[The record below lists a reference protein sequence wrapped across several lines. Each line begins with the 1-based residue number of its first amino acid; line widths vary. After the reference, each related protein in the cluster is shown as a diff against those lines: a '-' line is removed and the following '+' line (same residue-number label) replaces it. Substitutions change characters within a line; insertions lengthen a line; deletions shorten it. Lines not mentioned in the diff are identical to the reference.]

1 MVLRKKVIENFKT
14 EKLQGSVTYTSIIIF
29 PTFCVSVYT
38 LYLIIICQVFDFFFF
53 FFRFKIWVITSKEGK
68 RGGKENSKRQLTL
81 NREKKKKKKEALHFF
96 FFSFMGSWWNKR
108 SVIFICFG
116 LLKSVTLLLK
126 KHYILFYFPFW
137 RKKHYTLKVRWLG

>member
-53 FFRFKIWVITSKEGK
+53 FRFKIWVITSKEGK

-81 NREKKKKKKEALHFF
+81 NREKKKKKKRKRYTFF
-96 FFSFMGSWWNKR
+96 FFLLWEVGETKEALYL
-108 SVIFICFG
+108 SV
-116 LLKSVTLLLK
+116 LV
-126 KHYILFYFPFW
+126 Y
-137 RKKHYTLKVRWLG
+137 

>member
-14 EKLQGSVTYTSIIIF
+14 EKLQGSVTYTSTIIF

-38 LYLIIICQVFDFFFF
+38 LYLIIICQVFDFFF

-81 NREKKKKKKEALHFF
+81 NREKKKKKEALHFF
-96 FFSFMGSWWNKR
+96 FLLWEVGETKEALYL
-108 SVIFICFG
+108 SV
-116 LLKSVTLLLK
+116 LV
-126 KHYILFYFPFW
+126 
-137 RKKHYTLKVRWLG
+137 

>member
-53 FFRFKIWVITSKEGK
+53 FRFKIWVITSKEGK

-96 FFSFMGSWWNKR
+96 FFFFYGKLVKQKKR
-108 SVIFICFG
+108 YIYLFWFIE
-116 LLKSVTLLLK
+116 K
-126 KHYILFYFPFW
+126 
-137 RKKHYTLKVRWLG
+137 RYTFT

>member
-81 NREKKKKKKEALHFF
+81 NREKKKKKEAFHFF
-96 FFSFMGSWWNKR
+96 FFSFMGSW
-108 SVIFICFG
+108 
-116 LLKSVTLLLK
+116 
-126 KHYILFYFPFW
+126 
-137 RKKHYTLKVRWLG
+137 

>member
-53 FFRFKIWVITSKEGK
+53 FFFRFKIWVITSKEGK

-81 NREKKKKKKEALHFF
+81 NREKKKKKGSVTPFF
-96 FFSFMGSWWNKR
+96 FFYGKLVKQKKR
-108 SVIFICFG
+108 Y
-116 LLKSVTLLLK
+116 T
-126 KHYILFYFPFW
+126 YLFWFNEK
-137 RKKHYTLKVRWLG
+137 RYTFT